1 MEGVGR
7 QEEEEHY
14 AVWFSMI
21 LKRAFSALYEEDRA
35 KIRFSFLISTALENG
50 AVKETNIQMQAK
62 VVFNQREKNK
72 LRIQS

>member
-7 QEEEEHY
+7 QEEEHF
-14 AVWFSMI
+14 AVRFSTI
-21 LKRAFSALYEEDRA
+21 LKWTFSALYEEDRA

>member
-35 KIRFSFLISTALENG
+35 KFRFSFLISTALENG
-50 AVKETNIQMQAK
+50 ADKHSDASK
-62 VVFNQREKNK
+62 SR
-72 LRIQS
+72 L